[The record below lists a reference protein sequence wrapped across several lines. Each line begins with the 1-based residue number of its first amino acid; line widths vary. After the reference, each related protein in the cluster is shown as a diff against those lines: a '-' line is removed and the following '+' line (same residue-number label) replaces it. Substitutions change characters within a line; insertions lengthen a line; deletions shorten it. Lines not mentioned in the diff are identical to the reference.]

1 MGILLKLVIIGGG
14 QAGLTATLLLQDE
27 LEHSE
32 MLLLEKDPYDPKLE
46 SLYVISPGSSFEEMV
61 RSLGID
67 KLEEIAFYDLI
78 QMHDYNGR
86 TIFEYEIPVAIV
98 NMSLLRWALS
108 RLIDGEFIREQT
120 QAIKIQKES
129 EEKAIK
135 ILAAGRSSKVF
146 EANSI
151 IDSSGFDWFL
161 TREVMKR
168 EGYELFRHNSF
179 LFYQALLESTRIPID
194 KEALHVVFNEFAVP
208 GGIAFLF
215 SLENDKILISG
226 YYNTYLTSKTPRES
240 ANIIKNS
247 FGVVGRIV
255 NIHSRRIIL
264 GRPLLL
270 VSPSE
275 SVFLLGASNLGIY
288 PTIFSGIVHNNDI
301 VRKLTRTVLNLM
313 DSGIPL
319 EEISA
324 KINDYNAKVIFPFS
338 EILDIIRVILLMM
351 RSATLEDAY
360 VWIPKLLLKTSFLE
374 QIASGEQMIRIATS
388 LLSDSKLLR
397 IVTNLLGVVY
407 ELLRISDGIP
417 MSSTQSQAEFIKYF
431 STEYSQ
437 RINKLLPS
445 YLVEKIKF

>member
-1 MGILLKLVIIGGG
+1 MKLVIIGGG

-288 PTIFSGIVHNNDI
+288 PTIFSGIVHN
-301 VRKLTRTVLNLM
+301 
-313 DSGIPL
+313 
-319 EEISA
+319 
-324 KINDYNAKVIFPFS
+324 
-338 EILDIIRVILLMM
+338 
-351 RSATLEDAY
+351 
-360 VWIPKLLLKTSFLE
+360 
-374 QIASGEQMIRIATS
+374 
-388 LLSDSKLLR
+388 
-397 IVTNLLGVVY
+397 
-407 ELLRISDGIP
+407 
-417 MSSTQSQAEFIKYF
+417 
-431 STEYSQ
+431 
-437 RINKLLPS
+437 
-445 YLVEKIKF
+445 